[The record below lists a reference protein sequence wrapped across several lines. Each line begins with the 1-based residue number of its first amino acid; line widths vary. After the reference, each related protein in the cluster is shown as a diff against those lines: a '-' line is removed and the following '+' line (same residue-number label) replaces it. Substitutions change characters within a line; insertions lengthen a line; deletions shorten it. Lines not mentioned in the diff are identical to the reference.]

1 MGRNIR
7 VVDIN
12 GFKVAF
18 SAVEVEDYVD
28 NAAFLTRKLLE
39 ERDYDAF
46 FSVLRMDNKTY
57 IIGRSL
63 EDEIDVGHIMTFF
76 NGGGHPG
83 AGSGNPMRQILPR
96 WWICSKKLLRKISDP
111 WNGQKI

>member
-1 MGRNIR
+1 MGRNIS
-7 VVDIN
+7 
-12 GFKVAF
+12 F
-18 SAVEVEDYVD
+18 SAVEVEDYD

-83 AGSGNPMRQILPR
+83 AGS
-96 WWICSKKLLRKISDP
+96 
-111 WNGQKI
+111 